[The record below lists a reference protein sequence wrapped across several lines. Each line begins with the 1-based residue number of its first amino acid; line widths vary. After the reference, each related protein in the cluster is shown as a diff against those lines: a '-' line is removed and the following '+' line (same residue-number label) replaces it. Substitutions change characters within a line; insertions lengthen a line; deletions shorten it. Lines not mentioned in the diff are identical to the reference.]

1 MGSDYH
7 WFLHSTFRN
16 QVEMLYQDPYC
27 SYARDKIW
35 LCRLLT
41 TLAIGESYISDSP
54 LVIRFDGSHNDTGN
68 ADSRGSAMD
77 NSMEKSMNPPGT
89 ELFEQALTLLHVP
102 YEEPRIEHVEVL
114 NLIVRET
121 MLAYRRL
128 PISYY
133 LPRETEDGSYFNSPF
148 TATRS
153 IVGKRPLFTPEW
165 A

>member
-7 WFLHSTFRN
+7 WFLHGTFRN

-77 NSMEKSMNPPGT
+77 NSMKKSMNPPGT

-153 IVGKRPLFTPEW
+153 IVGKRPLFTPE
-165 A
+165 